1 MVFAG
6 TDTTNTSLEH
16 AILHMAMNH
25 DIQQKVQAE
34 IDAVIG
40 TRVPTY
46 NDRNRMPYT
55 QATIL
60 EILRLATPIPVSV
73 RSPLTDNHVNGEEM
87 TKVNTVFP
95 YLSAEL
101 HKIVSLP

>member
-1 MVFAG
+1 MMRDMVFAG

-16 AILHMAMNH
+16 AILHMALNQN
-25 DIQQKVQAE
+25 IQKRVQTE
-34 IDAVIG
+34 IDEVIG
-40 TRVPTY
+40 NRVPTY

-55 QATIL
+55 QAVIL

-87 TKVNTVFP
+87 AKVSFAF
-95 YLSAEL
+95 L
-101 HKIVSLP
+101 